1 MRSLRNVIAA
11 SGAAVLVVTGVAV
24 PSSAQA
30 QVVPGTDTTV
40 TINGIDTAKVRDA
53 IERLSSRAENRPDG
67 QERSASSERTDRP
80 ERPASSERTD
90 QPDRPA
96 SSERNDRPEGSSIED
111 INLEGSSD
119 FTPGEIAGIV
129 IGSLAGLVLLAVP
142 WLLGMINITLP
153 I

>member
-11 SGAAVLVVTGVAV
+11 SGAAALVVTGVVV

-40 TINGIDTAKVRDA
+40 TINGIDTAEVRDV
-53 IERLSSRAENRPDG
+53 IERLSSRIKDRP
-67 QERSASSERTDRP
+67 ASSERPDRPDRP
-80 ERPASSERTD
+80 ERPASSERT
-90 QPDRPA
+90 
-96 SSERNDRPEGSSIED
+96 DRPEGSSIED

>member
-11 SGAAVLVVTGVAV
+11 SGVAALVATGVAV

-30 QVVPGTDTTV
+30 QIVPGTDTTV
-40 TINGIDTAKVRDA
+40 TINGIDTAEVRDV
-53 IERLSSRAENRPDG
+53 IERLSSRIKERP
-67 QERSASSERTDRP
+67 ASSERPDRPDRP
-80 ERPASSERTD
+80 ERPASSER
-90 QPDRPA
+90 P
-96 SSERNDRPEGSSIED
+96 DRPEGSSIED

>member
-11 SGAAVLVVTGVAV
+11 SGAAALVVTGVVV

-30 QVVPGTDTTV
+30 QVLPGTDTTV
-40 TINGIDTAKVRDA
+40 TINGIDTAKARDV
-53 IERLSSRAENRPDG
+53 IERLSSRIKERP
-67 QERSASSERTDRP
+67 ASSERPDRTD
-80 ERPASSERTD
+80 RPASSERTD
-90 QPDRPA
+90 QPDRPDRPA
-96 SSERNDRPEGSSIED
+96 SSNRPDRPEGSSVED
-111 INLEGSSD
+111 INREGSSD
-119 FTPGEIAGIV
+119 FTPGEIADIV